1 MKLAVL
7 YQQYDPMKYG
17 PALDRLR
24 EYLEPIPFCSKT
36 YFVIDNKA
44 EGSEVRQT
52 GEWTYAVGG
61 DNSVREFSAWQR
73 GLEVLRRWGDN
84 FQSVLLCNEAFL
96 APGECYVKDYAWSA
110 TLRSRFLIAAVGRID
125 THHEPI
131 QALGYDVSKWL
142 CTNCV
147 FLPGMVVRRLDSVV
161 SVDNNVIDIFVP
173 REYDPAYFRPD
184 APISARYKELIVQWL
199 TVRWHSAFVIND
211 ATWQLFRAKVQ
222 AILNEALLTAKL
234 RACGCSIRSYGRK
247 KYY

>member
-1 MKLAVL
+1 VKLAVL

-24 EYLEPIPFCSKT
+24 EYLDPIPFCNKT

-44 EGSEVRQT
+44 EGSEVQQT

-61 DNSVREFSAWQR
+61 DNSLREFSAWQR
-73 GLEVLRRWGDN
+73 GLEVLQRWGDN

-110 TLRSRFLIAAVGRID
+110 TLRSRFLISAVGRID
-125 THHEPI
+125 TYHEPI

-147 FLPGMVVRRLDSVV
+147 FLPGRVVRRLDSVV
-161 SVDNNVIDIFVP
+161 SVDNKAIDIFVP

-184 APISARYKELIVQWL
+184 APISARYKELIVEWL

-211 ATWQLFRAKVQ
+211 ATWQLFRTKVQ

-234 RACGCSIRSYGRK
+234 RACGFAIRSYGRK